1 MSSVNWQ
8 KWGAISEVFGT
19 IAVVVSLIFVG
30 ISIRQNT
37 AVVQANQQNLL
48 YELTDNWFSD
58 RLANPELYEIELR
71 ASDPQALTDVERLR
85 YSEVIYRAVNIWEN
99 AYFKHENGFLS
110 DGQYQAFHNANVN
123 WIGCCAPRWTW
134 DEIKD
139 DFRPDFVEMVDAI
152 YKGQEK

>member
-1 MSSVNWQ
+1 MRSVDWQ
-8 KWGAISEVFGT
+8 KWAAISEVFGT

-58 RLANPELYEIELR
+58 RLTNPELYEIELR
-71 ASDPQALTDVERLR
+71 ALDSQNLTDVERLR
-85 YSEVIYRAVNIWEN
+85 YSELIYRAMNVWEN

-110 DGQYQAFHNANVN
+110 DKQYQAFHDANVN
-123 WIGCCAPRWTW
+123 WVECCVPRWTW
-134 DEIKD
+134 SEIKD
-139 DFRPDFVEMVDAI
+139 DFRSDFVELVDAI
-152 YKGQEK
+152 YREQE

>member
-1 MSSVNWQ
+1 MRSVDWQ
-8 KWGAISEVFGT
+8 KWAAISEVFGT

-58 RLANPELYEIELR
+58 RLTNPELYEIELR
-71 ASDPQALTDVERLR
+71 ALDSQNLTDVERLR
-85 YSEVIYRAVNIWEN
+85 YSELIYRAMNVWEN

-110 DGQYQAFHNANVN
+110 DEQYQAFHDANVN
-123 WIGCCAPRWTW
+123 WVECCAPRWTW
-134 DEIKD
+134 GEIKD
-139 DFRPDFVEMVDAI
+139 DFRSDFVKLVDAI
-152 YKGQEK
+152 YREQE